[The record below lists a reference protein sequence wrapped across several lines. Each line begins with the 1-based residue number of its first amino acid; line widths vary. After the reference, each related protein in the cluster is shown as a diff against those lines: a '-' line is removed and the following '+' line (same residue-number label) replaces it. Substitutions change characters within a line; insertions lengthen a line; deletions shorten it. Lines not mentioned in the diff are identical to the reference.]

1 MRILAVSGSLRRSS
15 YNTRVLR
22 AAADLVPAG
31 VELELYEELE
41 LVPPY
46 NEDRDT
52 ETPPAAAVRL
62 REAIAGAD
70 ALLIATPEY
79 NSSVPGQLKNAVDW
93 ASRPFR
99 ESALWGKPTAVVSA
113 SRGAYGAMWA
123 QAELRKVL
131 ARSGARVLDEELA
144 VSQAHERFDG
154 DGRLLDETLRRRL
167 ADVVEQ
173 LVELADPAAVAA

>member
-1 MRILAVSGSLRRSS
+1 MRILAVSGSLRQGSH
-15 YNTRVLR
+15 NTQLLR
-22 AAADLVPAG
+22 AAAELAPAG

-52 ETPPAAAVRL
+52 DRPPAAAARL
-62 REAIAGAD
+62 RDAIGDAD

-99 ESALWGKPTAVVSA
+99 DSALWGKPAAVVSA
-113 SRGAYGAMWA
+113 SKGAYGAMWA
-123 QAELRKVL
+123 QADLRKAL
-131 ARSGARVLDEELA
+131 ARSGARVLEGDLA
-144 VSQAHERFDG
+144 VPRAHERFDEE
-154 DGRLLDETLRRRL
+154 GRLIDEALRRRL
-167 ADVVEQ
+167 AEVVEQ
-173 LVELADPAAVAA
+173 LAELAQPAAVAA